1 MDTIY
6 TIEEVEFK
14 VGKEVY
20 DVSSIS
26 LNLSLNEITKLK
38 KIFSEYKCHE
48 T

>member
-20 DVSSIS
+20 AKTA
-26 LNLSLNEITKLK
+26 NELFAVQAFNAI
-38 KIFSEYKCHE
+38 
-48 T
+48 